1 MEFTIE
7 NNFLCV
13 RVQSR
18 GAELCSVVKKETGE
32 EMLWQADPAV
42 WNRHAPILFPYCGRL
57 KGGAFTHNGVSYEGG
72 QHGFARDMEHA
83 LVEQSG
89 DSVTLCLEANVLT
102 MEKFPFAF
110 KLFSTFRLEGVTVHH
125 DIRVENDGGEVMPF
139 AFGYHPAFLC
149 PFDAAHKAED
159 YVLRFDTP
167 QTPTVIETGEDDGLV
182 TGATRVY
189 FESETDI
196 TLHDG
201 MFDHD
206 STCFSR
212 LTAGSLSIVEKETG
226 RRVSVGI
233 EGYPYVLMWSAK
245 GPVRYVC
252 IEPWHGLPDA
262 RTASGIWEEKP
273 DTVRLAPGESWS
285 TGLAMTFA
293 R

>member
-149 PFDAAHKAED
+149 PFDAAHKAGD

-196 TLHDG
+196 PLHDG

-206 STCFSR
+206 STSFSR